1 MNFQEYLV
9 QWSHLHGGVVP
20 TGLIKIWLRV
30 AFAMT
35 TPLVRLNPNLITV
48 SSVLVIAGA
57 IGWVAD
63 PKPAAWQYF
72 LAALLVLLVGLID
85 SFDGIVAL
93 RSSRVTTWGA
103 YLDSIVDRFIDVGI
117 GVLFF
122 SLGAPLELVMA
133 AVSIAL
139 IHEYMRARAGGVGHH
154 EVGVVTV
161 AEKPTRIALGVMF
174 LVACTVRPQDSAQL
188 ATIAIWAWI
197 ILGLIGFAHLMR
209 TFRALIK

>member
-30 AFAMT
+30 AFAMS

-57 IGWVAD
+57 IGWVAGPE
-63 PKPAAWQYF
+63 PKY
-72 LAALLVLLVGLID
+72 LIAALLVLLVGLID

-93 RSSRVTTWGA
+93 RSSRVTSWGA

-117 GVLFF
+117 GLLFLV
-122 SLGAPLELVMA
+122 LGAPLELVMT

-139 IHEYMRARAGGVGHH
+139 VHEYMRARAGGVGHY

-174 LVACTVRPQDSAQL
+174 LVACAVRPQDSQL
-188 ATIAIWAWI
+188 LADIAVITWLV
-197 ILGLIGFAHLMR
+197 LGMIGFAHLMR
-209 TFRALIK
+209 TFRSIIK